1 MEVLV
6 IGAGPAGC
14 TAAVA
19 LARQGIRC
27 SVVELTPEVRPVG
40 VGLML
45 QNAPL
50 RALDSLGLVEAC
62 IDRGYVH
69 RTVEM
74 CDAQGAVRMVV
85 DPPSL
90 VPGKPSMVAISRAAL
105 AEVLLAA
112 VDAEGVPVRYGTTV
126 TSLTD
131 RGDGVEVQF
140 TDGTSDSFDLVVGA
154 DGLHSRTRELV
165 LPEAPAPHKTGQVI
179 WRASAPRP
187 PQVDHYWMYD
197 GGPDLGKVGLVPI
210 ADGELYLWMLQSDT
224 GAERPGP
231 DQLLGALRKQLAPF
245 GGHVPAVAEV
255 LRPDVDLRSLQALL
269 VPPPWHRGRTLLIGD
284 AVHTTTPHIAYGVG
298 IAIEDS
304 VVLAELLAAGDVE
317 AVLAAFTDR
326 RWERCKLVVESS
338 VQLGEWEQRPPA
350 DPSLF
355 GRLTGKALAALAEP
369 C

>member
-1 MEVLV
+1 MDVLV

-27 SVVELTPEVRPVG
+27 TVVEITPEVRPVG
-40 VGLML
+40 IGLML
-45 QNAPL
+45 QNSPL
-50 RALDSLGLVEAC
+50 RALDTLGLVEAC
-62 IDRGYVH
+62 IERGYVH
-69 RTVEM
+69 RTIDM

-105 AEVLLAA
+105 ADVLLGA
-112 VDAEGVPVRYGTTV
+112 VAEVGVPVRYGTTV
-126 TSLTD
+126 AALSDVEHGVDVTFTD
-131 RGDGVEVQF
+131 RTRG
-140 TDGTSDSFDLVVGA
+140 SYDLVIGA
-154 DGLHSRTRELV
+154 DGLHSRTREIV
-165 LPEAPAPHKTGQVI
+165 LPGSPAPRRTGQII

-187 PQVDHYWMYD
+187 AQVDHYWMYD
-197 GGPDLGKVGLVPI
+197 GGPALGKVGLVPI
-210 ADGELYLWMLQSDT
+210 ADDELYLWMLQPDT
-224 GAERPGP
+224 GDERPAP
-231 DQLLGALRKQLAPF
+231 DELLGTLQAQLAPF
-245 GGHVPAVAEV
+245 GGHVPAVAGQ

-269 VPPPWHRGRTLLIGD
+269 VPPPWHRGRVLLIGD

-304 VVLAELLAAGDVE
+304 VVIAELLAAGDVDS
-317 AVLAAFTDR
+317 ALAAFADR
-326 RWERCKLVVESS
+326 RWERCKLVVETS

-355 GRLTGKALAALAEP
+355 GRLSGRALGALAQP

>member
-1 MEVLV
+1 VEVLV

-19 LARQGIRC
+19 LARRGIGC

-45 QNAPL
+45 QNSPL
-50 RALDSLGLVEAC
+50 RALDTLGLVEAC
-62 IDRGYVH
+62 VDRGYVH
-69 RTVEM
+69 RTVDM
-74 CDAQGAVRMVV
+74 CDSQGGVRMVV

-105 AEVLLAA
+105 ADVLLSA
-112 VDAEGVPVRYGTTV
+112 VAAEGVPVRYGTTV

-131 RGDGVEVQF
+131 RGDSVDVAF
-140 TDGTSDSFDLVVGA
+140 TDGSSGSFDLVIGA
-154 DGLHSRTRELV
+154 DGLHSRTRETV
-165 LPEAPAPHKTGQVI
+165 LPDAPAPRPTGQII

-187 PQVDHYWMYD
+187 PQVDRYWMYD
-197 GGPDLGKVGLVPI
+197 GGPALGKVGLVPI
-210 ADGELYLWMLQSDT
+210 AEDELYLWMLQTDT
-224 GAERPGP
+224 SVARPGP
-231 DQLLGALRKQLAPF
+231 DTLLGALREQLEPF
-245 GGHVPAVAEV
+245 GGHVPAVAAA

-269 VPPPWHRGRTLLIGD
+269 VPPPWHRGRALLVGD

-304 VVLAELLAAGDVE
+304 VIIAELLAAGDVD
-317 AVLAAFTDR
+317 AALAAFAPR
-326 RWERCKLVVESS
+326 RWERCKLVVETS

-355 GRLTGKALAALAEP
+355 GRLSGRALGALAQP